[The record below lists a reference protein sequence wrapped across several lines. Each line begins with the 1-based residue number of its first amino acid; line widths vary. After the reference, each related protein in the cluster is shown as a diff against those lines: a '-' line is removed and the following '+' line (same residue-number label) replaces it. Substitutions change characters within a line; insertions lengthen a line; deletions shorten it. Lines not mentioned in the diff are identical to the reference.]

1 VKIISTTDLGNIP
14 EALRTPAVP
23 VSDVAEVAAL
33 YDEFMETL
41 RNSGGIGLAAPQVGI
56 SLRFFA
62 IHYEPEKDEETP
74 KLPLTFLINPEIV
87 KRSEKLIQW
96 REGCLSLPGYTGA
109 TQRAKEVKVK
119 GLNRFGKEV
128 TVKASGLYACALQH
142 EIDHLD
148 GVLFTDHAAEV
159 RLETP
164 EEAAEDSIIE

>member
-1 VKIISTTDLGNIP
+1 MTIITAPNLANIP
-14 EALRTPAVP
+14 DSLRTPAAP
-23 VSDVAEVAAL
+23 VADVASVAAL
-33 YDEFMETL
+33 YEEFMQTL
-41 RNSGGIGLAAPQVGI
+41 HDSGGIGLAAPQVGL

-62 IHYEPEKDEETP
+62 VHYEPEKDEETP

-87 KRSEKLIQW
+87 KRSEKTIQW

-142 EIDHLD
+142 EIDHLN
-148 GVLFTDHAAEV
+148 GVLFTDHATEV